1 MGFAFGMFENQSGF
15 AVSHQYDRSPSIIRP
30 GDPVTLRVQTIHGY
44 DSVTA
49 YVLDGPGPYGPKML
63 RDEGTAVPFERDGGA
78 WSALLFGSRN
88 GMIQHYIIE
97 AIKRSGMSDYA
108 DGNHSIDTATVFAH
122 RVTDRNP
129 PSWTNDAVIY
139 QIFVDRFAN
148 VDGTVLQPEDPMG
161 WGGGDLDGVTKH
173 LDWIQHLGANCIW
186 ITPVFTCH
194 SYHGYDSLDYHSVDP
209 RFGGEGAFRRL
220 IDEVHRRDMKILMD
234 IVPNHVSSN
243 HEWFRS
249 ALAGGPERD
258 WFDIDGNGTYQS
270 FFSAQSMPKLMLDHP
285 DARQAMINVAEYWIT
300 EFGIDGYRIDHA
312 LGPSESFF
320 AAMSERIN
328 EMAPEAWLFG
338 EVTSM
343 PSFNRRYGG
352 LLDGV
357 TDFAFAYGLRE
368 YLAGTITVEGLASLE
383 REAIATHP
391 ADEFSWVRFFDNHD
405 MERGLTRWND
415 DPATLEQAIGALM
428 ALPGVPTIFYGTE
441 QALTSSMR
449 ESTGGLEVGRIP
461 MTFDARNPMYE
472 VVRDAIAQ
480 RLARPVDQSEPV
492 WWKPDGAWTWGGL
505 SGRLGENP
513 ESRIKSQEPGL

>member
-1 MGFAFGMFENQSGF
+1 
-15 AVSHQYDRSPSIIRP
+15 
-30 GDPVTLRVQTIHGY
+30 
-44 DSVTA
+44 
-49 YVLDGPGPYGPKML
+49 
-63 RDEGTAVPFERDGGA
+63 
-78 WSALLFGSRN
+78 
-88 GMIQHYIIE
+88 
-97 AIKRSGMSDYA
+97 
-108 DGNHSIDTATVFAH
+108 
-122 RVTDRNP
+122 
-129 PSWTNDAVIY
+129 
-139 QIFVDRFAN
+139 
-148 VDGTVLQPEDPMG
+148 
-161 WGGGDLDGVTKH
+161 
-173 LDWIQHLGANCIW
+173 
-186 ITPVFTCH
+186 
-194 SYHGYDSLDYHSVDP
+194 
-209 RFGGEGAFRRL
+209 
-220 IDEVHRRDMKILMD
+220 
-234 IVPNHVSSN
+234 
-243 HEWFRS
+243 
-249 ALAGGPERD
+249 
-258 WFDIDGNGTYQS
+258 
-270 FFSAQSMPKLMLDHP
+270 
-285 DARQAMINVAEYWIT
+285 MINVAEYWIT

-328 EMAPEAWLFG
+328 EIAPEAWLFG

-415 DPATLEQAIGALM
+415 DPATLEQAMGALM

-461 MTFDARNPMYE
+461 MTFDAKNPMYE

-513 ESRIKSQEPGL
+513 ESGIKSQESRV